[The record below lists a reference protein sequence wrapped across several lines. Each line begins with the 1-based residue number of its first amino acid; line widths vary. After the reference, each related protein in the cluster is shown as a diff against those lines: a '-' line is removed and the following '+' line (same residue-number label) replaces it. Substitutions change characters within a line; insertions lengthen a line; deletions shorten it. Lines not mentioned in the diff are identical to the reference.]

1 MKYVPWVWIFVFIL
15 VILKITGVAAI
26 SWWVVFAPFFLVV
39 GFVLLF
45 VLLALILACLSIFL
59 S

>member
-1 MKYVPWVWIFVFIL
+1 MKYVPWVWLFVFIL
-15 VILKITGVAAI
+15 AILKITGIAAI

-45 VLLALILACLSIFL
+45 VLLALIFAFLSILL